1 MKKNGSVKFLRYMR
15 NLFFLLLI
23 SASSVWARDVYSQG
37 AQEMFS
43 VKSGTIESIFK
54 QIKKQ
59 SDYEFFY
66 NTAILDVKQ
75 NVMLTSTSGTLD
87 EILAQVLGKKYEYQ
101 VKDNYVLI
109 SEKKVST
116 PDEVKKVTIKGVV
129 KDKKGELLPGVS
141 VLLKGTVIGVATDV
155 KGEFT
160 LVIPEQ
166 EKIMLMFTFIGMKT
180 KTIEYKK
187 QEKPIVVILED
198 NVTEMDEVVVTGY
211 QEIKKTRM
219 TGSVEVVTSKD
230 IANKGYTSIEDV
242 LKGQMAG
249 VAVMN
254 LSGRPGAQAT
264 IRIRGINSLTGDTDP
279 IWIIDGMPLSGDV
292 PEISM
297 GGTEF
302 QETVLTSGI
311 GNIPPD
317 DIESITVLKDAAATA
332 IYGSR
337 AANGVIVVTTK
348 RGAVGRSYINIQA
361 SYGLSEAPGN
371 RLKMMNTK
379 EKIAFER
386 GIYEDFPGLNIGGR
400 VYQLLKD
407 VNNGK
412 ISKVEADA
420 EIDRLSKI
428 NTNWFDE
435 IFRVAQTQ
443 NYSISLSGGDERT
456 QYYGSLSYLSQEGV
470 MPNNKYE
477 SMGASIKLT
486 HDFNRFLRVH
496 FDVRST
502 LRNDRSSASPVNPL
516 DYATYANPYERPYDD
531 NGNYVY
537 DRSSYSTKS
546 SIKDG
551 YEYDFN
557 ILEDLNNNTAKSRY
571 LSNQVS
577 LKLEFK
583 IIEGLMLSSI
593 SFS

>member
-1 MKKNGSVKFLRYMR
+1 MKNGSVKFLRHTKSI
-15 NLFFLLLI
+15 FLLLI
-23 SASSVWARDVYSQG
+23 SASSVWAKDVYSQG

-59 SDYEFFY
+59 SNYEFFY

-109 SEKKVST
+109 SERKVNA

-141 VLLKGTVIGVATDV
+141 VLLKGTTIGVATDV

-166 EKIMLMFTFIGMKT
+166 EKIVLMFTFIGMKT

-198 NVTEMDEVVVTGY
+198 DVTEMDEVVVTGY

-348 RGAVGRSYINIQA
+348 RGSVGRSYINIQA
-361 SYGLSEAPGN
+361 SYGLSEAPSN
-371 RLKMMNTK
+371 RLTMMNTK

-386 GIYEDFPGLNIGGR
+386 GIYEDFPGLDIGGR
-400 VYQLLKD
+400 VFQLLKD
-407 VNNGK
+407 VDNGK

-486 HDFNRFLRVH
+486 HDFNKFLRVH

-516 DYATYANPYERPYDD
+516 DYATYANPYERLYDE
-531 NGNYVY
+531 NGNYAY
-537 DRSSYSTKS
+537 DRSSYSTKVQS
-546 SIKDG
+546 KM
-551 YEYDFN
+551 
-557 ILEDLNNNTAKSRY
+557 
-571 LSNQVS
+571 VHV
-577 LKLEFK
+577 
-583 IIEGLMLSSI
+583 
-593 SFS
+593 